1 MALDISQLNALTEK
15 YFLKKLF
22 DNIFDSNPLLQKIMK
37 SGSYKSV
44 DGGTQILVPL
54 NYATTSA
61 SGWYSGAD
69 TLNTTDNDNI
79 SAAAYDWCSLY
90 AGVAITEDDEM
101 KNSGDAQQLNL
112 LKSKMQI
119 AEKTLKDSLGTGL
132 YSDGTTAKSIVGLR
146 DIIATDQTVGGIS
159 QSTNSWW
166 QGIVDSTTTTFSISA
181 LNTVY
186 QRATV
191 DSESPNFI
199 TATRTLYNSYYASLQ
214 PQQRFMDEETAK
226 GGFQNLMF
234 NGAPFVVDSHVP
246 TSNICLVNLNQLHL
260 FYHPK
265 RNMAFEPFQKP
276 INQQVKV
283 SRILWMGALGSSNN
297 RLHGRLSALTA

>member
-1 MALDISQLNALTEK
+1 MALTIDQLNALTDK
-15 YFLKKLF
+15 YFIKKLH
-22 DNIFDSNPLLQKIMK
+22 DNVFDSNPLLQKLMK
-37 SGSYKSV
+37 TGSYKPVS
-44 DGGTQILVPL
+44 GGTQISVPL
-54 NYATTSA
+54 NYATTTA

-69 TLNTTDNDNI
+69 TLSTSDNDNI
-79 SAAAYDWCSLY
+79 TAAVYDWKSLY
-90 AGVAITEDDEM
+90 AGIAITEEDEL
-101 KNSGDAQQLNL
+101 KNAGDAEQLNL

-132 YSDGTTAKSIVGLR
+132 YSDGTTAKSIIGLR

-159 QSTNSWW
+159 QTTNSWW
-166 QGIVDSTTTTFSISA
+166 AGQVNSTTTTTSISA
-181 LNTVY
+181 MNALY
-186 QRATV
+186 QNASV
-191 DSESPNFI
+191 DNEVPNFI
-199 TATRTLYNSYYASLQ
+199 VGTRTIYNAYYALLQ

-234 NGAPFVVDSHVP
+234 NGAPVVVDSHVP
-246 TSNICLVNLNQLHL
+246 ASNLMMLNLNHLHL

-283 SRILWMGALGSSNN
+283 ARILFMGAFGSSNN
-297 RLHGRLSALTA
+297 RLHGRFSALTA

>member
-1 MALDISQLNALTEK
+1 M
-15 YFLKKLF
+15 
-22 DNIFDSNPLLQKIMK
+22 
-37 SGSYKSV
+37 GSYKPVS
-44 DGGTQILVPL
+44 GGTQICVPL
-54 NYATTSA
+54 NYATTTA

-69 TLNTTDNDNI
+69 TLSTSDNDNI
-79 SAAAYDWCSLY
+79 TAAVYDWKSAF
-90 AGVAITEDDEM
+90 AGIAITEEDEL
-101 KNSGDAQQLNL
+101 KNSGDAEQLNL

-119 AEKTLKDSLGTGL
+119 AEKTLKDIIGTGL

-166 QGIVDSTTTTFSISA
+166 AGQVNSTTTTTSISA
-181 LNTVY
+181 MNALY
-186 QRATV
+186 QNASV
-191 DSESPNFI
+191 DNEVPNFI
-199 TATRTLYNSYYASLQ
+199 VGTRTIYNAYYALLQ

-234 NGAPFVVDSHVP
+234 NGAPVVVDSHVP
-246 TSNICLVNLNQLHL
+246 ASNLMMLNLNHLHL

-265 RNMAFEPFQKP
+265 RNFSLEPFQKP

-283 SRILWMGALGSSNN
+283 ARILFMGAFGSSNN
-297 RLHGRLSALTA
+297 RLHGRFSALTA

>member
-1 MALDISQLNALTEK
+1 MALTIDQLNALTDK
-15 YFLKKLF
+15 YFIKKLH
-22 DNIFDSNPLLQKIMK
+22 DNIFDSNPLLQKLMK
-37 SGSYKSV
+37 GGSYKAVS
-44 DGGTQILVPL
+44 GGTQIYVPL

-69 TLNTTDNDNI
+69 TLSTSDNDNI
-79 SAAAYDWCSLY
+79 TAAVYDWKSLY
-90 AGVAITEDDEM
+90 AGIAITEEDEL
-101 KNSGDAQQLNL
+101 KNAGDAEQLNL

-132 YSDGTTAKSIVGLR
+132 YSDGTTAKSIIGLR

-159 QSTNSWW
+159 QTTNSWW
-166 QGIVDSTTTTFSISA
+166 AGQVNSTTTTTSISA
-181 LNTVY
+181 MNALY
-186 QRATV
+186 QNASV
-191 DSESPNFI
+191 DNEVPNFI
-199 TATRTLYNSYYASLQ
+199 VGTRTIYNAYYALLQ

-234 NGAPFVVDSHVP
+234 NGAPVVVDSHVP
-246 TSNICLVNLNQLHL
+246 ASNLMMLNLNHLHL

-265 RNMAFEPFQKP
+265 RNFSLEPFQKP

-283 SRILWMGALGSSNN
+283 ARVLFMGAFGSSNN
-297 RLHGRLSALTA
+297 RLHGRFSALTA